1 MMSWLLENIY
11 ADGEY
16 IDFLFTFIYYITTA
30 TFVLVAVCMS
40 TFFNSLPTK
49 TRRPGYIYPRQQ
61 HARNYLDDH
70 AGNCS
75 DCHFVLSHA
84 SWAKLKLSPPANPG
98 VRLEVIG
105 KQFNWI
111 AIYPGPVVRGRR
123 QRCCLRLDLPLSFE
137 KRGRDRRDGPAEP
150 LEGQYA

>member
-16 IDFLFTFIYYITTA
+16 VDFLFTFIYYITIA

-75 DCHFVLSHA
+75 DCHFVFEPCILGKNETKPAGQSRCA
-84 SWAKLKLSPPANPG
+84 S
-98 VRLEVIG
+98 
-105 KQFNWI
+105 
-111 AIYPGPVVRGRR
+111 
-123 QRCCLRLDLPLSFE
+123 
-137 KRGRDRRDGPAEP
+137 
-150 LEGQYA
+150 